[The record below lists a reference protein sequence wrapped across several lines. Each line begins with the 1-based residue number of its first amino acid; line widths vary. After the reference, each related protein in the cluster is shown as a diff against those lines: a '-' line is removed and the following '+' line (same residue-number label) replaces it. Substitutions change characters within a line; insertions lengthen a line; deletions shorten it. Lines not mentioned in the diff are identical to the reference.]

1 MKLKMTEIDEK
12 QIFSIVQK
20 AIESGKV
27 KCGVN
32 EVTKSVERKQ
42 AKLVVYASDV
52 SPKEIVAHLG
62 PLSKEMDILCYEVG
76 TKQELGSLLGIKT
89 TSALSIVDCG
99 SAKAEVDSLSSKDKK
114 EKTSKKEE
122 VKEDLKEEAKEEDS
136 SKGE

>member
-1 MKLKMTEIDEK
+1 MTEIDEK

-99 SAKAEVDSLSSKDKK
+99 SAKAEVDSLNSKNKK
-114 EKTSKKEE
+114 ETSKKEE
-122 VKEDLKEEAKEEDS
+122 AKKDLKEEIKEDMKKEDS